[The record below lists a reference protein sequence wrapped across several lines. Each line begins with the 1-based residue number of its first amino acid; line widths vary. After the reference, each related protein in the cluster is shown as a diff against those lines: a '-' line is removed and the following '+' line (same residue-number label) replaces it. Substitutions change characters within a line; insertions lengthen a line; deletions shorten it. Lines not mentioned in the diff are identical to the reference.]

1 MPVKYYMLD
10 YMPKKYIK
18 YLITMLLT
26 VMSLT
31 THAEKSVFSLV
42 THYQTEKTV
51 YTAWG
56 HSALRVTP
64 AFRSE
69 KDPFCDDWI
78 YNYGLFSFGDY
89 TKFVY
94 NFVLGRTD
102 YMVGSQPFK
111 YSFRE
116 AVKYKKVSVRE
127 AVLNLTDEEVERLDK
142 ALQVNEMSENCVYRY
157 SFFFDNCATRP
168 RLMLE
173 KCVNGTIDYHFT
185 DDTLTAQSYR
195 QNIGERLSNSPWFNF
210 GIYICLGEPTDRNM
224 SDSLR
229 MFEPVHMHNV
239 FTRAEIVD
247 SLGNRR
253 PLVVSDNYLHRSDTK
268 SECQWTL
275 FTPNIVFWVMF
286 LLVVAHTIFYYRRKK
301 DDYIWFDSAFY
312 SLYGILGILV
322 FFLSFISEHACVFP
336 NYNILFFSLLYL
348 LCPVLC
354 LVKRFRPALKY
365 FHIFAFVSV
374 SIALLMAL
382 VSDIWIWVDNDYF
395 TKHTCLQSFHPAFY
409 PIMLSLM
416 LRSGS
421 WMWRYGVRR

>member
-1 MPVKYYMLD
+1 MQN
-10 YMPKKYIK
+10 KYIK
-18 YLITMLLT
+18 YLVSILLT
-26 VMSLT
+26 VSTMVVS
-31 THAEKSVFSLV
+31 AEKTVFSLV
-42 THYQTEKTV
+42 THYQTEKAV

-56 HSALRVTP
+56 HSALRIKND
-64 AFRSE
+64 SL
-69 KDPFCDDWI
+69 DSDWI
-78 YNYGLFSFGDY
+78 YNYGLFSFGDI
-89 TKFVY
+89 TKFCY
-94 NFVLGRTD
+94 NFVLGKTD

-127 AVLNLTDEEVERLDK
+127 AVLNLTDDEVERLDK
-142 ALQVNEMSENCVYRY
+142 ALQENEMPENCVYRY

-195 QNIGERLSNSPWFNF
+195 QNIEDRLKNSPWYNF
-210 GIYICLGEPTDRNM
+210 GIYICLGEPTDRNIT
-224 SDSLR
+224 DSLR

-239 FTRAEIVD
+239 FMRAEIVD
-247 SLGNRR
+247 SSGNRR
-253 PLVVSDNYLHRSDTK
+253 PLVASDKFLHSSEIT
-268 SECQWTL
+268 SECQWSW

-286 LLVVAHTIFYYRRKK
+286 LLVVAHTLFYNKRKK

-312 SLYGILGILV
+312 TLYGILGILV
-322 FFLSFISEHACVFP
+322 FFLSFISVHACVFP
-336 NYNILFFSLLYL
+336 NYNILIFSPLYL

-354 LVKRFRPALKY
+354 IVKRLRPTLKY
-365 FHIFAFVSV
+365 FHVFVLVSV
-374 SIALLMAL
+374 AIALLMAI
-382 VSDIWIWVDNDYF
+382 VSDIWIWADNDFF

-421 WMWRYGVRR
+421 WLWRYGRSR